1 MAEGIT
7 SRLAGGL
14 TRRRALWLGGGAAT
28 ATVLGISARELFQG
42 VSAGSP
48 HPGGGMSPGVVS
60 PIGQSTGTSF
70 VHVIAHAD
78 DSLYFHD
85 PELAL
90 AMKSGHPCVVVCLTS
105 GESDGYNG
113 LEGNEAGS
121 KNPPHP
127 PGPRNRP
134 AYARARMNALRRA
147 MALIATG
154 DLQSPWVIEAGE
166 LVAGHQVEVNTL
178 EAAPNVKL
186 YWLQLRENRTIGNP
200 VPDSLRGLYL
210 GATQTLETIQPEES
224 PVQGPYQYSRQQV
237 VDSLKAVFRLYR
249 PSVVRTLDTNPIHKF
264 NQPPNF
270 GNGKQP
276 PVPQLQLPVYTDHA
290 DHVYSALFAHQA
302 LEEYWAEN
310 QQTRVCLV
318 ETYRGYVNE
327 FMPWNLGPAILG
339 PKRQALQIY
348 AGMGVPAGSCT
359 DQAGCADRKLSA
371 WDVTQRWARSTRY
384 VAPGASDW
392 VARLSDGRLAAFAL
406 LSGTAVQW
414 VQRKAGEDGWAGPTP
429 VGGSGLSGQISAV
442 QLPDG
447 KLALFTVRMVLDA
460 DPHRTTREVVSAV
473 QTSAPGQ
480 PLTFGGWESLGCPDT
495 DPVQAMEMGFPA
507 VTVDSG
513 ANTHVFVRNFAGG
526 VSVRT
531 RSGDDAWQP
540 WADLSA
546 NLPSFG
552 LIGVQDGLA
561 AVATPDGLV
570 HVFAPSSKTL
580 AHWASPTPGALPR
593 PAVAVGLP
601 LSSGPING
609 EALADGTIR
618 LLYREPSS
626 ARIVVAELP
635 PKAAAWRVTDKV
647 PDAGGYGLVVG
658 RQTGPVGAPTGV
670 ALVTRN
676 DDGGV
681 AAGTAAATALPKAWQ
696 SDEAFVM
703 HVPGLA
709 VDAKGRAVAVALH
722 SDGGL
727 HLARQ
732 TSTAPDAP
740 FTDWAPASSG
750 ALGGGTPAGAA
761 TREPA

>member
-14 TRRRALWLGGGAAT
+14 TRRRALWLGGGAAA
-28 ATVLGISARELFQG
+28 ATVVGISARELFQG
-42 VSAGSP
+42 VSASSAHAGATPPS
-48 HPGGGMSPGVVS
+48 VVS
-60 PIGQSTGTSF
+60 PIGQSTGTAF

-90 AMKSGHPCVVVCLTS
+90 AMKSGHSCVVVCLTG

-113 LEGNEAGS
+113 LEGNELHGR
-121 KNPPHP
+121 NQPHA

-147 MALIATG
+147 MAFIATG
-154 DLQSPWVIEAGE
+154 DLRSPWAIDAGE
-166 LVAGHQVEVNTL
+166 LVAGRQVEVNTL

-210 GATQTLETIQPEES
+210 GATQTLETIQPQES
-224 PVQGPYQYSRQQV
+224 PVPGSYQYTRQQV

-249 PSVVRTLDTNPIHKF
+249 PSVVRTLDANPIHRF
-264 NQPPNF
+264 SQPPNF

-290 DHVYSALFAHQA
+290 DHIYSALFAQQA
-302 LEEYWAEN
+302 LDEYWAED

-327 FMPWNLGPAILG
+327 FLPWNLGPAVLD
-339 PKRQALQIY
+339 PKREALQIY

-359 DQAGCADRKLSA
+359 DPAGCADRKLSP

-384 VAPGASDW
+384 VAPGAPDW
-392 VARLSDGRLAAFAL
+392 VARLGDGRLAAFAL

-414 VQRKAGEDGWAGPTP
+414 VQRKAGEDGWDGPMR
-429 VGGSGLSGQISAV
+429 VGGSGFSGQISAV
-442 QLPDG
+442 LMPDG
-447 KLALFTVRMVLDA
+447 RLALFTVRMVLDP
-460 DPHRTTREVVSAV
+460 DPHRSTRQVVSAV
-473 QTSAPGQ
+473 QTSAPGK
-480 PLTFGGWESLGCPDT
+480 PLVFGNWEILGCPDA

-507 VTVDSG
+507 VTVDSAG
-513 ANTHVFVRNFAGG
+513 NLHVFVRNFSGG

-531 RSGDDAWQP
+531 RDSDATWQP
-540 WADLSA
+540 WANLSA
-546 NLPSFG
+546 NIPSFG
-552 LIGVQDGLA
+552 QIGIQDGLA
-561 AVATPDGLV
+561 AVATPDGSV
-570 HVFAPSSKTL
+570 HVFAPSTRTL
-580 AHWASPTPGALPR
+580 AHWVSPTPGAVPR
-593 PAVAVGLP
+593 PVAVVGLP
-601 LSSGPING
+601 LSSGPVNG
-609 EALADGTIR
+609 QVLADGTIR
-618 LLYREPSS
+618 LLYREPSTT
-626 ARIVVAELP
+626 RIIVAELP
-635 PKAAAWRVTDKV
+635 PKGTAWRVSDKL
-647 PDAGGYGLVVG
+647 PNAGGYGLVVG
-658 RQTGPVGAPTGV
+658 RQTGLAGAPAGV

-681 AAGTAAATALPKAWQ
+681 AAATSGAAALPAAWQ
-696 SDEAFVM
+696 SDEAFVV

-732 TSTAPDAP
+732 TSPAPGAP
-740 FTDWAPASSG
+740 FTDWAPASS
-750 ALGGGTPAGAA
+750 ATLGGGTPAGSA
-761 TREPA
+761 TREPV